1 MAYDPITGRYTP
13 DVKPLSGGLYGP
25 TPVNKGPSN
34 SVDQS
39 TSEAMQ
45 TVNEARAAA
54 YEAAALTGSEI
65 ILNAQGKL
73 VRRSPAVIK
82 TDPVASPINP
92 AAAVDSAASADA
104 LALQREKDKE
114 AADNKRFG
122 QSAFDLLKSRFNQF
136 GLGSLVDEVR
146 YLVTSGAGESE
157 LTLALRE
164 TTPYKIR
171 FAANAKRISN
181 GLAAISEAEYVG
193 LEDQYQ
199 NVMRQYGLPASYYEE
214 STDAESGIKTQVGFQ
229 KFLESDISPVELE
242 DRIQTAQNRVT
253 KSNPE
258 VLAAL
263 KSFYPD
269 ITNGDILAYTLD
281 PKNAISNIKRKVSAA
296 EIGGAAV
303 ASGLKTNVSDAAYL
317 ESYGVDKAQA
327 QQGYSVI
334 AGGLQRGS
342 QLASIYGQDPYTQS
356 TAEQEV
362 FNVPGATEAANK
374 RKKITGLETAAFGGQ
389 SGLTS
394 GALAR
399 DKAGSY

>member
-13 DVKPLSGGLYGP
+13 DEKPLSGGLYGP
-25 TPVNKGPSN
+25 TPTNQGPRKTAEKPLSGGLYGPTPINPGPSN

-39 TSEAMQ
+39 TSDPAD
-45 TVNEARAAA
+45 
-54 YEAAALTGSEI
+54 
-65 ILNAQGKL
+65 
-73 VRRSPAVIK
+73 PAVSS
-82 TDPVASPINP
+82 TAT
-92 AAAVDSAASADA
+92 AVSSTATAVSSTATADA
-104 LALQREKDKE
+104 LALQREIDKD
-114 AADNKRFG
+114 ARDNERFG

-164 TTPYKIR
+164 TKPYKIR
-171 FAANAKRISN
+171 FAANAKRISS
-181 GLAAISEAEYVG
+181 GLAAISEAEYIG

-214 STDAESGIKTQVGFQ
+214 STDAASGIKTQVGFQ

-269 ITNGDILAYTLD
+269 ISNGDILAYTLD
-281 PKNAISNIKRKVSAA
+281 PKNAIANIKRKVSAA

-327 QQGYSVI
+327 QQGYSAI

-342 QLASIYGQDPYTQS
+342 QLSSIYGQDPYTQS

-362 FNVPGATEAANK
+362 FNVSGSTEAASK

>member
-25 TPVNKGPSN
+25 TPINPGPRKTAEKPLSGGLYGPTPINPGPSN
-34 SVDQS
+34 SLKQIMEEDKKPEKIMEEDEKPKKIQ
-39 TSEAMQ
+39 
-45 TVNEARAAA
+45 
-54 YEAAALTGSEI
+54 SEI
-65 ILNAQGKL
+65 SLE
-73 VRRSPAVIK
+73 
-82 TDPVASPINP
+82 
-92 AAAVDSAASADA
+92 
-104 LALQREKDKE
+104 LQREIDKD
-114 AADNKRFG
+114 ARDNERFG

-164 TTPYKIR
+164 TKPYKIR
-171 FAANAKRISN
+171 FAANAKRISS
-181 GLAAISEAEYVG
+181 GLAAISEAEYIG

-214 STDAESGIKTQVGFQ
+214 STDAASGIKTQVGFQ

-269 ITNGDILAYTLD
+269 ISNGDILAYTLD
-281 PKNAISNIKRKVSAA
+281 PKNAIANIKRKVSAA
-296 EIGGAAV
+296 EIGGAAL

-327 QQGYSVI
+327 QQGYSAI

-342 QLASIYGQDPYTQS
+342 QLSSIYGQDPYTQS

-362 FNVPGATEAANK
+362 FNVPGSTEAASK